1 MEFSLSFFG
10 QASQEGAQ
18 SRVTE
23 FIQKERTFQKGKN
36 ALYLHIPFCDTI
48 CSFCPFIKSTK
59 YEPIIGKYIDALI
72 NEMRILSQSPNIK
85 K

>member
-23 FIQKERTFQKGKN
+23 FIQKERTFQKREKRFIFT
-36 ALYLHIPFCDTI
+36 YPFLRYDLFVL
-48 CSFCPFIKSTK
+48 SF
-59 YEPIIGKYIDALI
+59 Y
-72 NEMRILSQSPNIK
+72 
-85 K
+85 